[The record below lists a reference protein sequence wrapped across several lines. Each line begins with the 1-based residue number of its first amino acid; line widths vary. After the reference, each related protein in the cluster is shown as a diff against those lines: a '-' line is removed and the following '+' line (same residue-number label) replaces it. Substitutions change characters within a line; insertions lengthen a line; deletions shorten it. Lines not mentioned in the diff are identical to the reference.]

1 MERLG
6 ETKPKGLTAAALR
19 TWGIL
24 LAAAGII
31 GCCILQNTLLGIGG
45 ANAQQMLEI
54 LSSNPDSMSIA
65 AVALVLQ
72 GLEVCAVPI
81 FALLLAEG
89 FAHTKDWKKYLL
101 RVAVIAAVSE
111 IPFDLA
117 MSGKF
122 LDMSVQNPSV
132 GLVLAM
138 VVLYLYSRFSQPTAA
153 HRFTRVIVLI
163 AAILWAEMLS
173 IDHGT
178 PLVVL
183 AAVFYLMRNRT
194 NLRGLAGA
202 GVAMACTIISPFYLV
217 SAMGCLL
224 THLYNGEQ
232 GESSRVANYLAYPV
246 ILSAAILAAKFII

>member
-6 ETKPKGLTAAALR
+6 ESKPKGLTAASLR

-31 GCCILQNTLLGIGG
+31 GRCILQNTILGISG
-45 ANAQQMLEI
+45 ATTQQMLEV
-54 LSSNPDSMSIA
+54 LSANPDSMSIA
-65 AVALVLQ
+65 AIALVMQ
-72 GLEVCAVPI
+72 GLEACAVPI

-89 FAHTKDWKKYLL
+89 FVHTKDWKKYSL
-101 RVAVIAAVSE
+101 RVAVTAVASE
-111 IPFDLA
+111 IPYDLA
-117 MSGKF
+117 MNGR
-122 LDMSVQNPSV
+122 LWDMSAQNPSL

-138 VVLYLYSRFSQPTAA
+138 VVLYLYSRFSEPTAS
-153 HRFTRVIVLI
+153 HRFTKVIVLL
-163 AAILWAEMLS
+163 AAILWAEMLN

-183 AAVFYLMRNRT
+183 TSVFYLMRSRA

-217 SAMGCLL
+217 SSMGCLL
-224 THLYNGEQ
+224 VHLYNGEPC
-232 GESSRVANYLAYPV
+232 GNNRIVNYLAYPV
-246 ILSAAILAAKFII
+246 LLLTVVLAAKYLI

>member
-31 GCCILQNTLLGIGG
+31 GRCILQNTLLGIGS

-72 GLEVCAVPI
+72 GLEACAVPI

-89 FAHTKDWKKYLL
+89 FANTKNWKKYFL
-101 RVAVIAAVSE
+101 RVAVIALISE
-111 IPFDLA
+111 IPYDLA
-117 MSGKF
+117 MSGIVW
-122 LDMSVQNPSV
+122 DMRVQNPSV

-153 HRFTRVIVLI
+153 HRFTKVIVLV
-163 AAILWAEMLS
+163 AAILWAEMLN

-178 PLVVL
+178 ALVVL
-183 AAVFYLMRNRT
+183 AAVFYLLRNRAS
-194 NLRGLAGA
+194 LRGLAGA
-202 GVAMACTIISPFYLV
+202 GVSMACTIISPFYLV
-217 SAMGCLL
+217 STMGCLL
-224 THLYNGEQ
+224 THLYNGER
-232 GESSRVANYLAYPV
+232 GESSRVANYVAYPV
-246 ILSAAILAAKFII
+246 LLLAIVLIAKFLI